1 MFKTIL
7 ITGAAGFIGSNFVKF
22 YADKYPETEI
32 IVVDKLTYAGNLI
45 SIQDLLD
52 SNRIKFYQIDIA
64 DFNALSIVFT
74 ENKIEAVINFAA
86 ESHVDNSIIDSTAF
100 IQSNIVGTHNL
111 LVLSYTHSV
120 SRYHQVSTDEVY
132 GDLGLGSKDFMTE
145 NTPLAPNCPYAATK
159 TSADLL
165 VRSFH
170 ETYGLNATISRCSNN
185 YGPYQYPEKLIPL
198 FFSLAKQDKKLPIYG
213 DGIYIRDWL
222 HVSDHVTALDVIL
235 NKAEAGSVY
244 NIGGNFERTTLEI
257 AKLILDYLGK
267 DTDLIE
273 HVENRKAHDRRYAID
288 STKIKNE
295 LGWEPKV
302 PFKDGILTTF
312 DWYNSNQNWVNH
324 VLNN

>member
-1 MFKTIL
+1 MFNTIL

-22 YADKYPETEI
+22 YADKYPETKI

-64 DFNALSIVFT
+64 DFNALSLIFS
-74 ENKIEAVINFAA
+74 ENPIDAVINFAA
-86 ESHVDNSIIDSTAF
+86 ETHVDNSILDSTAF

-111 LVLSYTHSV
+111 LVLSHTHGV
-120 SRYHQVSTDEVY
+120 KRYHQVSTDEVY
-132 GDLGLGSKDFMTE
+132 GDLGLGSKNFMTE
-145 NTPLAPNCPYAATK
+145 KTSLAPNCPYAATK
-159 TSADLL
+159 ASADML
-165 VRSFH
+165 VRSFF
-170 ETYGLNATISRCSNN
+170 ETYQMNATISRCSNN

-198 FFSLAKQDKKLPIYG
+198 FFSLATQDKKLPVYG

-222 HVSDHVTALDVIL
+222 HVSDHVSALDMIL
-235 NKAEAGSVY
+235 NQAKPGSVY
-244 NIGGNFERTTLEI
+244 NIGGNFERSTIEI

-302 PFKDGILTTF
+302 PFKDGILATF